1 MIQVRLFRKYVTP
14 KPASWLVIGLGNPGN
29 QYVATRH
36 NVGYRVVDRLLKD
49 TPLHLIKG
57 IPATAA
63 NVGDMLLVRSTTY
76 MNDSGRAIA
85 PLADAFAI
93 DLDHII
99 VIHDELDLPLGTVR
113 IKQGGNENGHNG
125 LKSATAELG
134 SRDYIR
140 VRVGISRPPQGTPVV
155 DYVLSAL
162 PEGPD
167 TDDALTRA
175 AQAVAL
181 ITTKGV
187 SAAQNQIH

>member
-49 TPLHLIKG
+49 TTLHPIKG

-113 IKQGGNENGHNG
+113 IKRGGNENGHNG

-167 TDDALTRA
+167 TDDALACA

>member
-1 MIQVRLFRKYVTP
+1 VSDP
-14 KPASWLVIGLGNPGN
+14 WLIVGLGNPEPRYARN
-29 QYVATRH
+29 RH
-36 NVGYRVVDRLLKD
+36 NVGRMVIDILAGRAGARLGGHRTRARLAEARLGVMPGGAPGPRVILAEPASYMNLSGGPVKALVGFYRVDPTARLL
-49 TPLHLIKG
+49 
-57 IPATAA
+57 
-63 NVGDMLLVRSTTY
+63 
-76 MNDSGRAIA
+76 
-85 PLADAFAI
+85 
-93 DLDHII
+93 

-113 IKQGGNENGHNG
+113 IKRGGNENGHNG

-134 SRDYIR
+134 SRDYLR

-167 TDDALTRA
+167 TDDALARA
-175 AQAVAL
+175 AQAVTL

>member
-49 TPLHLIKG
+49 TPLHPIKG

-76 MNDSGRAIA
+76 MNDSGRAIV
-85 PLADAFAI
+85 PLADAFTI

-113 IKQGGNENGHNG
+113 IKRGGNENGHNG

-162 PEGPD
+162 PEGP
-167 TDDALTRA
+167 APVVLSPAPPRR
-175 AQAVAL
+175 
-181 ITTKGV
+181 
-187 SAAQNQIH
+187 

>member
-49 TPLHLIKG
+49 APLHPIKG

-99 VIHDELDLPLGTVR
+99 VIHDELDLPLGTIR
-113 IKQGGNENGHNG
+113 IKRGGNENGHNG

>member
-49 TPLHLIKG
+49 APLHPIKG

-99 VIHDELDLPLGTVR
+99 VIHDELDLPLGTIR
-113 IKQGGNENGHNG
+113 IKRGGNENGHNG

-155 DYVLSAL
+155 DYVL
-162 PEGPD
+162 
-167 TDDALTRA
+167 
-175 AQAVAL
+175 
-181 ITTKGV
+181 
-187 SAAQNQIH
+187 

>member
-36 NVGYRVVDRLLKD
+36 NVGYRVVDQLLKD
-49 TPLHLIKG
+49 IPLHPIKG

-76 MNDSGRAIA
+76 MNDSGRAIT

-113 IKQGGNENGHNG
+113 IKRGGNENGHNG

-167 TDDALTRA
+167 TDDALARA

>member
-49 TPLHLIKG
+49 TPLHPIKG
-57 IPATAA
+57 IPATAT

-113 IKQGGNENGHNG
+113 IKRGGNENGHNG

-167 TDDALTRA
+167 TDDALARA

>member
-49 TPLHLIKG
+49 TPLHPIKG

-63 NVGDMLLVRSTTY
+63 NVSDMLLVRSTTY
-76 MNDSGRAIA
+76 MNDSGRAIV
-85 PLADAFAI
+85 PLADAFTI

-155 DYVLSAL
+155 DYVLSTL

-167 TDDALTRA
+167 TDDALACA
-175 AQAVAL
+175 AQAVTL

>member
-1 MIQVRLFRKYVTP
+1 M
-14 KPASWLVIGLGNPGN
+14 
-29 QYVATRH
+29 
-36 NVGYRVVDRLLKD
+36 GYRVVDRLLKD
-49 TPLHLIKG
+49 TPLHPIKG

-63 NVGDMLLVRSTTY
+63 NVSDMLLVRSTTY

-113 IKQGGNENGHNG
+113 IKRGGNENGHNG